1 MIPLFRRIPWLPI
14 AAIASALALA
24 ALLAATLASQ
34 KRIRIARVGYG
45 DAFVAVGAHRGDI
58 ALQLR
63 RRHTPGGIAPLHSGF
78 DAFTTSY
85 SAGPL
90 TAMCIRQH
98 GDRWL
103 LPGLWLGAG
112 RDTYVH
118 YADVLLPAWLT
129 MPTCLLLP
137 LAWYRRRHWRHGR
150 GFAVLPAPSS
160 A

>member
-1 MIPLFRRIPWLPI
+1 MPPLARRIPWLAI
-14 AAIASALALA
+14 LAIASAVALA
-24 ALLAATLASQ
+24 ALLAAALASRH
-34 KRIRIARVGYG
+34 RIRIAHIGYG
-45 DAFVAVGAHRGDI
+45 DAFLAVGAHRGDL

-63 RRHTPGGIAPLHSGF
+63 RRHTPGRFAPLRRGF

-90 TAMCIRQH
+90 TALCIRQH

-118 YADVLLPAWLT
+118 YADVLLPVWLT
-129 MPTCLLLP
+129 LPACLLLP
-137 LAWYRRRHWRHGR
+137 AAWYSGRPRHAR
-150 GFAVLPAPSS
+150 GFAVVPTASCV
-160 A
+160 